1 LSAKDLAAKRQFF
14 PDISDTRPL
23 YDQSPYVLN
32 IDFTY
37 SNPRSGTTATLIY
50 NEAGPRIVITKLNT
64 DDVYDQP
71 VSVLDFILSQR
82 IGRHMTVKFGAK
94 NLLDPKIERT
104 YGKNSSLL
112 YSSYTRGRSFGLGFS
127 YDF

>member
-1 LSAKDLAAKRQFF
+1 LD
-14 PDISDTRPL
+14 
-23 YDQSPYVLN
+23 V
-32 IDFTY
+32 TY

-71 VSVLDFILSQR
+71 VPVLDFILSQR

-94 NLLDPKIERT
+94 NLLDPKIERS

-112 YSSYTRGRSFGLGFS
+112 YSSYTRGRAFGMSLS